1 MFIYTF
7 PLTIEMLLDLE
18 GLNCVCAHSILS
30 VNFPNNRLVQAIVVV
45 MFVMSSMYALIDG
58 SRIPEAK
65 RSPPT
70 IHLDALMITPID
82 MVKASGEMVH
92 PAIIP
97 TSKHCHAVLNFG
109 VEKLN
114 CKSPK

>member
-1 MFIYTF
+1 
-7 PLTIEMLLDLE
+7 MLLDLV
-18 GLNCVCAHSILS
+18 GLNCIRAYSMLL
-30 VNFPNNRLVQAIVVV
+30 VNLPNNRLVQATVVV
-45 MFVMSSMYALIDG
+45 MVVMSSMNALIGG
-58 SRIPEAK
+58 SRIPEAN

-70 IHLDALMITPID
+70 THFDALMITYIAT
-82 MVKASGEMVH
+82 VKASGEMVH

-97 TSKHCHAVLNFG
+97 TSRHCHVVLHFE

>member
-1 MFIYTF
+1 
-7 PLTIEMLLDLE
+7 
-18 GLNCVCAHSILS
+18 
-30 VNFPNNRLVQAIVVV
+30 
-45 MFVMSSMYALIDG
+45 MYALICG

-70 IHLDALMITPID
+70 THLDALMIISIA
-82 MVKASGEMVH
+82 MVKANEEMVH

-97 TSKHCHAVLNFG
+97 TSKHCHAVLNSG

>member
-1 MFIYTF
+1 
-7 PLTIEMLLDLE
+7 MLI
-18 GLNCVCAHSILS
+18 G
-30 VNFPNNRLVQAIVVV
+30 
-45 MFVMSSMYALIDG
+45 G

-70 IHLDALMITPID
+70 THLDALMITS

-97 TSKHCHAVLNFG
+97 TSKHCHVVLNSG

-114 CKSPK
+114 CKSPNRLSLKYGLLYG